1 MKSNESPAPKL
12 TIFSHCAGCAAKL
25 NAGTLCELVQMLPK
39 DRPPEVLVGLET
51 GDDAG
56 VYRLRDDLA
65 IVQTVDFF
73 PPMVDDPY
81 TFGQIAATNAL
92 SDVYA
97 MGGRPITA
105 LNLAEFPSDKLDKDV
120 LLRILQGGCDK
131 VMEAGATVIGG
142 HTIRDE
148 TVKYGLAVTGVID
161 PRRIMTNAGARPG
174 DRLIL
179 TKPLGIGLIMS
190 GSRAEM
196 AGPAAVRKAVE
207 VMTTLNRA
215 ASEAALRVG
224 ANACTDVTGFGL
236 VGHALGMAQGS
247 GVGIVIDSSAVP
259 VIDTAT
265 TLADMGLMPEGS
277 HANRKV
283 FENRVTIEGDVPQ
296 SLRDVLFDAQTSGG
310 LLISVPKESADRML
324 AELQAAGV
332 SAARLI
338 GEATSSHPGRLVI
351 K

>member
-1 MKSNESPAPKL
+1 MKL
-12 TIFSHCAGCAAKL
+12 TSFSHCAGCAAKL
-25 NAGTLCELVQMLPK
+25 NAGTLCELVKMLPAE
-39 DRPPEVLVGLET
+39 RPREVLVGLET

-56 VYRLRDDLA
+56 VYQLRDDLA

-81 TFGQIAATNAL
+81 VFGQIAAANAL

-105 LNLAEFPSDKLDKDV
+105 LNLAEFPSDRVDKGV
-120 LLRILQGGCDK
+120 LLQILRGGFDK
-131 VMEAGATVIGG
+131 VVEAGAAIVGG

-148 TVKYGLAVTGVID
+148 TIKYGLAVTGVID
-161 PRRIMTNAGARPG
+161 PRRILTNTGAKPG

-196 AGPAAVRKAVE
+196 AEASAVQAAIETMRTLNKTAAE
-207 VMTTLNRA
+207 VM
-215 ASEAALRVG
+215 LRIG
-224 ANACTDVTGFGL
+224 ANGCTDVTGFSL
-236 VGHALGMAQGS
+236 VGHAAGLAAGS
-247 GVGIVIDSSAVP
+247 GVGIVIDAASVP

-265 TLADMGLMPEGS
+265 TLADMGLLPEGS
-277 HANRKV
+277 HANKKV
-283 FENRVTIEGDVPQ
+283 FGDRVTVKGEIAQG
-296 SLRDVLFDAQTSGG
+296 LLDVLFDAQTSGG

-324 AELQAAGV
+324 AELHAAGV
-332 SAARLI
+332 PSAAII
-338 GEATSSHPGRLVI
+338 GEATSAHPGRLVV